1 MISYIFNFNIKQLL
15 VLYSPTI
22 IYFASPVVLLSKIF
36 ILDVNKNINQVSCF
50 TCPTTSPK
58 CSGVRRSADP
68 TKHRHPLAHGGVEV
82 VVIRNGGDA
91 KTGVV
96 LRCGVCPIMVA
107 GGSERVAGVPVVCQ
121 FGCFLILALHTAH
134 YL

>member
-1 MISYIFNFNIKQLL
+1 M
-15 VLYSPTI
+15 
-22 IYFASPVVLLSKIF
+22 
-36 ILDVNKNINQVSCF
+36 SCL

-58 CSGVRRSADP
+58 RSGVRRSADP
-68 TKHRHPLAHGGVEV
+68 TKHCHALAHGGVEV
-82 VVIRNGGDA
+82 VVVRNGGDA

-107 GGSERVAGVPVVCQ
+107 GGSERVAGVPVICK

-134 YL
+134 YLKSAKEKYCKMKTGLIARIYLIGLV